1 MAKKLNHHLLKRGD
15 TYYLQIVVNGL
26 RVREALSKDA
36 TEARNLRDQI
46 IPDLRW
52 GRPRQYARRRMFFG
66 EVAQRWIKVEEMRLK
81 PSTLKDYKSIMNY
94 HVLPRF
100 GNWFIDE
107 IKPVDIEEFMATR
120 DCGPKR
126 VNNILVPVR
135 SLFRMAMKNGFVE
148 RNVSRMWR
156 IYRSTSPRLARFP
169 WTR

>member
-1 MAKKLNHHLLKRGD
+1 
-15 TYYLQIVVNGL
+15 
-26 RVREALSKDA
+26 
-36 TEARNLRDQI
+36 
-46 IPDLRW
+46 
-52 GRPRQYARRRMFFG
+52 MFFG